1 MTCPLFSYTDNGIGD
16 ACDGDY
22 DDDKIIDYSDVC
34 PENNQIQSTDF
45 RTFFTVVLDPI
56 GDSQI
61 DPEWI
66 ILNDVSQQS
75 VHSDVSFD
83 DWQAITITAPVL
95 LERLNRLQ
103 W

>member
-1 MTCPLFSYTDNGIGD
+1 MYSLFAGNGIGD
-16 ACDGDY
+16 VCEDDY

-34 PENNQIQSTDF
+34 PENNQIHSTDF

-66 ILNDVSQQS
+66 ILNDVSPTM
-75 VHSDVSFD
+75 D
-83 DWQAITITAPVL
+83 I
-95 LERLNRLQ
+95 
-103 W
+103 

>member
-1 MTCPLFSYTDNGIGD
+1 MPETYDSQLLKYFQQLLHLTPYTFILTDNGVGD

-34 PENNQIQSTDF
+34 PENNQIHSTDF
-45 RTFFTVVLDPI
+45 RSFFTVVLDPI

-66 ILNDVSQQS
+66 ILNDVSS
-75 VHSDVSFD
+75 PIIVWTNYH
-83 DWQAITITAPVL
+83 
-95 LERLNRLQ
+95 
-103 W
+103 

>member
-1 MTCPLFSYTDNGIGD
+1 MGTISLYGHSLIGIFFLYVYSLFAGNGIGD
-16 ACDGDY
+16 VCEDDY

-34 PENNQIQSTDF
+34 PENNQIHSTDF

-66 ILNDVSQQS
+66 ILNDVSPTM
-75 VHSDVSFD
+75 D
-83 DWQAITITAPVL
+83 I
-95 LERLNRLQ
+95 
-103 W
+103 